1 MPTTTSTDPKKPI
14 PTTPPLNWRKEMP
27 VYRVRAETRPAP
39 KTRFRF
45 EPPFAQI
52 MDPSEWQYGERVWP
66 AGSVIATDQWP
77 CAGTFVPLNYSARE
91 VMEYFTSRQRSRL
104 ARSPFID
111 GQVRL
116 EDGLSSDG
124 PPKIVAPKMAATDLQ
139 PAGGW
144 PGR

>member
-1 MPTTTSTDPKKPI
+1 MTTTTSIDPKKPI
-14 PTTPPLNWRKEMP
+14 PTTPPLNWRKEIP
-27 VYRVRAETRPAP
+27 VYRVRVETRAAP

-45 EPPFAQI
+45 EPPFSQI
-52 MDPSEWQYGERVWP
+52 MDSSEWQYGERVHK
-66 AGSVIATDQWP
+66 AGEIISTTEWP
-77 CAGTFVPLNYSARE
+77 CAGTMTPLNYSARE

-104 ARSPFID
+104 ARSPWFD

-124 PPKIVAPKMAATDLQ
+124 PPKIVAPKMAAMAPQ

-144 PGR
+144 PAR

>member
-1 MPTTTSTDPKKPI
+1 MPTTTAIDPKKPI

-27 VYRVRAETRPAP
+27 RYRVRAETRPAP

-52 MDPSEWQYGERVWP
+52 MDSSEWQYGERVWP
-66 AGSVIATDQWP
+66 AGSVIETDFWP

-91 VMEYFTSRQRSRL
+91 VLAYFNSHQKSRL
-104 ARSPFID
+104 PRSPWHD
-111 GQVRL
+111 GRL
-116 EDGLSSDG
+116 RLDDGLSSDG
-124 PPKIVAPKMAATDLQ
+124 PPKIVTPKVQPTDLQ

-144 PGR
+144 PRR

>member
-1 MPTTTSTDPKKPI
+1 MTTTTSIDPKKPI

-45 EPPFAQI
+45 EPPFSQI

-66 AGSVIATDQWP
+66 AGSVIETDLWP

-91 VMEYFTSRQRSRL
+91 VMEFFNSAPKSRL
-104 ARSPFID
+104 ARSPFF
-111 GQVRL
+111 GNELRL
-116 EDGLSSDG
+116 ETGLSG
-124 PPKIVAPKMAATDLQ
+124 ALPKIAAPQVQPIGMQ

-144 PGR
+144 PRR

>member
-1 MPTTTSTDPKKPI
+1 MPTTTSIDPKKPI

-27 VYRVRAETRPAP
+27 VYRVRVETRPAP

-77 CAGTFVPLNYSARE
+77 CAGTMIALNYSARE
-91 VMEYFTSRQRSRL
+91 VLAFFGSAPKSRL
-104 ARSPFID
+104 ARSPWFD

-116 EDGLSSDG
+116 QDGLSSDG
-124 PPKIVAPKMAATDLQ
+124 PPKIVAPQPEPVRLQ
-139 PAGGW
+139 PRQAW
-144 PGR
+144 PGM

>member
-1 MPTTTSTDPKKPI
+1 MTTTTSIDPKKPI

-27 VYRVRAETRPAP
+27 LYRVRAETRPAP

-52 MDPSEWQYGERVWP
+52 MDSSEWQYGERVWP

-77 CAGTFVPLNYSARE
+77 CAGTMIALNYSA
-91 VMEYFTSRQRSRL
+91 QRVLAFFGSAPKSRL
-104 ARSPFID
+104 ARSPWFD
-111 GQVRL
+111 DQVRL

-124 PPKIVAPKMAATDLQ
+124 PPKIAAPQVQPMDLR
-139 PAGGW
+139 PV
-144 PGR
+144 RF